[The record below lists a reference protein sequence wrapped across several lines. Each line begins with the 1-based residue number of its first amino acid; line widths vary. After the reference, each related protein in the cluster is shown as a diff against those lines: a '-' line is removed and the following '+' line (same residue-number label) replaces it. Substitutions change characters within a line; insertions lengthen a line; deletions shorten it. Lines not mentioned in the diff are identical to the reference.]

1 MILVDSSVWI
11 DFFNGA
17 QSPQVAVLDAGPGEV
32 PILAG
37 DLIQAEVL
45 QGFRRA
51 KDFNAAKTAPEQF
64 EYRDTLGRDIA
75 LQSAGNDRLLRRSGM
90 TPRKTID
97 VVIATFCV
105 QNGAALL
112 HADRDFDP
120 MEKIPGLSLVAG
132 CDSHRLPVVRKGSDP
147 DMQARQEATRQDG

>member
-11 DFFNGA
+11 DFFNGVE
-17 QSPQVAVLDAGPGEV
+17 SPQVAVLDAILGEV
-32 PILAG
+32 PILVG
-37 DLIQAEVL
+37 DLIMTEVL

-51 KDFNAAKTAPEQF
+51 KHFNAAKTALEQF
-64 EYRDTLGRDIA
+64 EYRDMLGRDIA
-75 LQSAGNDRLLRRSGM
+75 VQSAENYRLLRRSGI

-120 MEKIPGLSLVAG
+120 MEQILGLSVVAG
-132 CDSHRLPVVRKGSDP
+132 
-147 DMQARQEATRQDG
+147 